1 MAKPY
6 EIQKQFAA
14 LEPDIPLLTRLHK
27 THQQE
32 YLRTRLNAIR
42 LLWEGHVVKDVLRA
56 LKITRK
62 SLLTWLKMLID
73 TGVQQGL
80 KQLVTPQ
87 KRQKAGKL
95 SQAQQQPIVQ
105 MIEDQSPPDYGY
117 PQYIFTG
124 QILVE
129 LIDRLWGIQVCDQT
143 VYNLLDRQGFSYQ
156 RGHRDYEN
164 ADPEQQ
170 HAYAKRLAAQLD
182 TPSPDEKHL
191 FFDEFSV
198 TNRPSTFYGWARKN
212 TRVKVPS
219 NESAKRERMNGFLAV
234 DADTGKEYLA
244 FSKSAKTDAV
254 GDFFHTLAQQMKAEG
269 FSSMCI
275 TLDNNSTHK
284 DKMRYYLWLK
294 IRATPGLEN
303 FRVRFNNTPAYSP
316 DFNVAEYV
324 IHQLRLKLLHHLPAN
339 TSLSDITTKVLTYLE
354 THQLH
359 TKEQIARIIQ
369 RILKLGGITCEI

>member
-6 EIQKQFAA
+6 EVQKQFTA
-14 LEPDIPLLTRLHK
+14 LEPDMTVLTKLYK
-27 THQQE
+27 NHQQE
-32 YLRTRLNAIR
+32 YLRTRLKAIR
-42 LLWEGHVVKDVLRA
+42 LLWEGTPMTAIIEELGT
-56 LKITRK
+56 TRK
-62 SLLTWLKMLID
+62 SLLTWMKTLIIH
-73 TGVQQGL
+73 GVQQGL
-80 KQLVTPQ
+80 KRLVTPQ
-87 KRQKAGKL
+87 KRQKSGKL
-95 SQAQQQPIVQ
+95 SQTQQQYIVQ
-105 MIEDQSPPDYGY
+105 IIEEHSPPDYGY
-117 PQYIFTG
+117 IQYIFTG
-124 QILVE
+124 QIFVE
-129 LIDRLWGIQVCDQT
+129 LIERLWGIQVCDQT

-170 HAYAKRLAAQLD
+170 QAYAKRLAAQLN
-182 TPSPDEKHL
+182 TPSPDEKSL

-219 NESAKRERMNGFLAV
+219 NESAKRERINGFLAV
-234 DADTGKEYLA
+234 DADTGKEYLT
-244 FSKSAKTDAV
+244 FSESSKTDAV
-254 GDFFHTLAQQMKAEG
+254 ADFLRHVAQQVNAEG
-269 FSSMCI
+269 FSGMCV

-294 IRATPGLEN
+294 LRATPGLEN
-303 FRVRFNNTPAYSP
+303 FRIRFTNTPAYSP

-339 TSLSDITTKVLTYLE
+339 TPLSDITTRVLTYLK
-354 THQLH
+354 THQLQ
-359 TKEQIARIIQ
+359 TKEQIARILQ

>member
-1 MAKPY
+1 MAKPH

-14 LEPDIPLLTRLHK
+14 LEPNIPLLTTLHK

-32 YLRTRLNAIR
+32 YLRTRLKAIR
-42 LLWEGHVVKDVLRA
+42 LLWEGKPIKTVLA
-56 LKITRK
+56 ELETTRK
-62 SLLTWLKMLID
+62 SLITWMKTLID
-73 TGVQQGL
+73 HGVQKGL

-87 KRQKAGKL
+87 KRQKPGKL
-95 SQAQQQPIVQ
+95 SQAQQQHIIQ
-105 MIEDQSPPDYGY
+105 IIEEQSPPDYGY
-117 PQYIFTG
+117 IQYIFTG

-129 LIDRLWGIQVCDQT
+129 LIERLWGIQVCDQT

-164 ADPEQQ
+164 ADPDQQ
-170 HAYAKRLAAQLD
+170 HAYATRLAAQLN

-219 NESAKRERMNGFLAV
+219 NESAKRKRINGFLAV

-244 FSKSAKTDAV
+244 FSESSKTEAV
-254 GDFFHTLAQQMKAEG
+254 GDFFHNLAQQVKAEG
-269 FSSMCI
+269 FPGMRI

-294 IRATPGLEN
+294 MRTTPGLED

-339 TSLSDITTKVLTYLE
+339 TPLTDITTRVLTYLE

-359 TKEQIARIIQ
+359 TKEQIARILQ